1 MHAPD
6 QMISPTP
13 CGIARSGEGPLP
25 PAAAAGEKRQKT
37 PAAAACSADF
47 LLDRRGRVVRS
58 ITSSGGS
65 PPSAAVRLPSLGIG
79 NETYHMRRRAG
90 VLGVGVDVLDQAGA
104 TARVMALTKQAPS
117 LVVTANLDH
126 AVRLR
131 GDPRLRELYRTADL
145 VLADGFP
152 LVLASLLRGPRLPG
166 RVTGADLIE
175 PLCAEAS
182 RAGISIFVVGT
193 TLPILAK
200 ACRILVRRFPGLI
213 IAGVHAPSFG
223 FDVGHAECTELAA
236 MIRLAAP
243 QIVFVAL
250 GSPKQELWARTYM
263 DHLPPAVY
271 VCTGAGFDYL
281 AGLPPRA
288 PRLMRQLWLE
298 WLWRLAR
305 EPRRLA
311 RRYALDFLYFPALLA
326 EHLGWLRSRT
336 GLTEDAPPLGHAA
349 GDRPPLRRPP
359 AGRLAPGDRG
369 ASTPTR

>member
-1 MHAPD
+1 
-6 QMISPTP
+6 
-13 CGIARSGEGPLP
+13 
-25 PAAAAGEKRQKT
+25 
-37 PAAAACSADF
+37 
-47 LLDRRGRVVRS
+47 
-58 ITSSGGS
+58 
-65 PPSAAVRLPSLGIG
+65 
-79 NETYHMRRRAG
+79 MRRRTG

-104 TARVMALTKQAPS
+104 TARVMALTKEAPS

-131 GDPRLRELYRTADL
+131 ADPRLRELYRTADL

-152 LVLASLLRGPRLPG
+152 LVLASLLRGPRLPA

-193 TLPILAK
+193 TLTILAK
-200 ACRILVRRFPGLI
+200 ACRSLVRRFPGLV

-223 FDVGHAECTELAA
+223 FDAGHPECAEVAE
-236 MIRLAAP
+236 MIRRAAP

-250 GSPKQELWARTYM
+250 GSPKQELWARAYM

-271 VCTGAGFDYL
+271 ICTGAGFDYL

-288 PRLMRQLWLE
+288 PRLMRELWLE

-311 RRYALDFLYFPALLA
+311 KRYALDLVHFPVLLA
-326 EHLGWLRSRT
+326 EHLGWRRPRHDLHEDSRT
-336 GLTEDAPPLGHAA
+336 IGEARGRAA
-349 GDRPPLRRPP
+349 QRSP
-359 AGRLAPGDRG
+359 
-369 ASTPTR
+369 